1 MATKRKAEPAA
12 EAEEIVEELPEK
24 DEIDL
29 EPEEADLTASELAKA
44 AAEIERLKRELE
56 YANMRAA
63 YATPRDERV
72 RVQQTAEKAAEAGE
86 DPWKIKIAV
95 RVPRR
100 PPTED
105 QWYWINING
114 LSAQIPAD
122 DKIQEMKLPFAVALM
137 DMLTAEE
144 RAQDYADSLEVKDPV
159 NNPH

>member
-1 MATKRKAEPAA
+1 MASRKKAEI
-12 EAEEIVEELPEK
+12 ETVETLPEV
-24 DEIDL
+24 DMIDP
-29 EPEEADLTASELAKA
+29 EPEEIGAPA
-44 AAEIERLKRELE
+44 AYDARDAEIERLKAELAA
-56 YANMRAA
+56 ANRRAA
-63 YATPRDERV
+63 YATPMDERK
-72 RVQQTAEKAAEAGE
+72 RVQQAAEDAAKSGA

-114 LSAQIPAD
+114 ISAQIPAD
-122 DKIQEMKLPFAVALM
+122 DKVQELKLPWAVTLM

-144 RAQDYADSLEVKDPV
+144 RAQDFADSLEVKDPV